1 MFMNIRN
8 VLERTLQKASPGPGC
23 WAEKGIGGGG
33 MRRKPRGRVQAGPDP
48 GASLQE
54 IFGPVL
60 AVYVYPDEEY
70 KETLRLVDSTT
81 SYGLTGAVFAQD
93 K

>member
-1 MFMNIRN
+1 MGRVGA
-8 VLERTLQKASPGPGC
+8 VLERTLQKARPGPGC
-23 WAEKGIGGGG
+23 WAEKGIGG
-33 MRRKPRGRVQAGPDP
+33 
-48 GASLQE
+48 
-54 IFGPVL
+54 GPVL